1 MVAGRSPAVPAV
13 RASAVRRNDLD
24 RVHPFRPWRRSVS
37 SMSSTRDVRPYH
49 EQGVG
54 QVHIESS
61 TRRNDGD
68 AVVDAEL
75 AEFVREHYP
84 RLIRLAGQI
93 CREPRDAADAVQ
105 NALEQAWRRR
115 ATLRDRNSV
124 RPWLDRTVVRE
135 AIRMNP
141 RPRSL
146 VNRLAPGPREIDVSE
161 TLSDPRARH
170 EGDTELRIAFDALAV
185 DQRVALVLHLYAG
198 YTVEETASI
207 VGAPIETV
215 RARLRRGRERLR
227 ALLGDA
233 R

>member
-1 MVAGRSPAVPAV
+1 M
-13 RASAVRRNDLD
+13 
-24 RVHPFRPWRRSVS
+24 
-37 SMSSTRDVRPYH
+37 
-49 EQGVG
+49 
-54 QVHIESS
+54 HIESS

>member
-1 MVAGRSPAVPAV
+1 
-13 RASAVRRNDLD
+13 
-24 RVHPFRPWRRSVS
+24 
-37 SMSSTRDVRPYH
+37 
-49 EQGVG
+49 
-54 QVHIESS
+54 VHIESRDPYS
-61 TRRNDGD
+61 GD
-68 AVVDAEL
+68 ALVEAEL

-93 CREPRDAADAVQ
+93 CREPRDASDAVQ

-115 ATLRDRNSV
+115 ATLRDRRAV

-146 VNRLAPGPREIDVSE
+146 LSHVIPGPREID
-161 TLSDPRARH
+161 LSQTVADPRARH
-170 EGDTELRIAFDALAV
+170 EGDVELRIAFDALGL

-198 YTVEETASI
+198 YTVEETASM

-227 ALLGDA
+227 TLLGDTL
-233 R
+233 

>member
-1 MVAGRSPAVPAV
+1 
-13 RASAVRRNDLD
+13 
-24 RVHPFRPWRRSVS
+24 
-37 SMSSTRDVRPYH
+37 MSSTRDVRPIR

-54 QVHIESS
+54 SVRFESS
-61 TRRNDGD
+61 EAIDHGD
-68 AVVDAEL
+68 HVVDAEL
-75 AEFVREHYP
+75 AAFVRDHYP

-93 CREPRDAADAVQ
+93 CHEPRDAADAVQ

-115 ATLRDRNSV
+115 GTLRDPAAV

-135 AIRMNP
+135 AIRLNP
-141 RPRSL
+141 RRPGLIGRF
-146 VNRLAPGPREIDVSE
+146 LAGPHEIDVSE
-161 TLSDPRARH
+161 TIADPRARH
-170 EGDTELRIAFDALAV
+170 EADTELRIAFDALGM

-227 ALLGDA
+227 SQLGEA